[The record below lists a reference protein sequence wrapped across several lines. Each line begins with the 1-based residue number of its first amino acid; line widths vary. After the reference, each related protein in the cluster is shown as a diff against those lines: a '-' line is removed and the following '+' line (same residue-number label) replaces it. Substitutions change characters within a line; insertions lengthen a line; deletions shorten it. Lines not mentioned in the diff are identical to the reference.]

1 MFWSKDP
8 LEKLMEIKDFSP
20 RKRQMHKT
28 LPALS
33 RAIRTHLGLH
43 MDDLGVCGPY
53 LRAPPLDGCHLLV
66 EGQIKMSLDT
76 TSVWAFHDIASQ
88 SSVKKH
94 GRKKKSS
101 CRNLCFMNRTV
112 H

>member
-1 MFWSKDP
+1 MFWSKDL

-28 LPALS
+28 LPTLS
-33 RAIRTHLGLH
+33 RAIRTHFH
-43 MDDLGVCGPY
+43 MDDLGVCGSS

-76 TSVWAFHDIASQ
+76 PSVWAFHDIASQ

-94 GRKKKSS
+94 DRKKKKQLS
-101 CRNLCFMNRTV
+101 
-112 H
+112 